1 MAGITATAG
10 SLVFTGDLDGNVLA
24 FHAGD
29 GRILWRAT
37 TGQPIGGG
45 VVSYALRGNQYIAV
59 ASGLHAPVTWR
70 LKSSPAK
77 LVVYSLP

>member
-1 MAGITATAG
+1 
-10 SLVFTGDLDGNVLA
+10 
-24 FHAGD
+24 
-29 GRILWRAT
+29 
-37 TGQPIGGG
+37 
-45 VVSYALRGNQYIAV
+45 VSYAVQGNQYIAV